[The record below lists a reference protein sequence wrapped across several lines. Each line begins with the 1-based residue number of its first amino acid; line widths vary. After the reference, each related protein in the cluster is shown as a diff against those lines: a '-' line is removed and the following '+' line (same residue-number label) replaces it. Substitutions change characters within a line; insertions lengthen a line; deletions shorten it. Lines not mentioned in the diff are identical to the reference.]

1 MHEVE
6 PNRLWVGNADDA
18 RNPQPIFDNQ
28 ISVVIDVAFEEKPAT
43 LPQKPATLPRQ
54 LIYCRFPLND
64 GGGNDP
70 ATLQLAMQCVVDCLR
85 HEMTVLVACSA
96 GLSRSPVIAAMALA
110 HFDNITPEAAIGRI
124 AQTKTLEVNGVLW
137 SDAVKLFPLL
147 RGAK

>member
-70 ATLQLAMQCVVDCLR
+70 ATLQLAMQCVVD
-85 HEMTVLVACSA
+85 
-96 GLSRSPVIAAMALA
+96 
-110 HFDNITPEAAIGRI
+110 
-124 AQTKTLEVNGVLW
+124 
-137 SDAVKLFPLL
+137 
-147 RGAK
+147 